1 MGLESLTPDSSDSSS
16 GGKSTHIK
24 YWNPRTAADEISE
37 GTEERYKQE
46 YYDAVQELRSMLGQ
60 NLNIPIGEFAVALVE
75 AEKRSNYDQLMEL
88 FVTLGPDN
96 EEEFVESLQD
106 HF

>member
-1 MGLESLTPDSSDSSS
+1 MGLENLTPDSGDSSS

-37 GTEERYKQE
+37 GTEDRYKQE
-46 YYDAVQELRSMLGQ
+46 YYDAVQDLRNMLGQ
-60 NLNIPIGEFAVALVE
+60 NLNIPIGEFAAALVQ
-75 AEKRSNYDQLMEL
+75 AEKHDNYDDLMEL
-88 FVTLGPDN
+88 FVTLGPEDQ
-96 EEEFVESLQD
+96 EEFVDALQD

>member
-1 MGLESLTPDSSDSSS
+1 MGLESLTPDSGESSS

-37 GTEERYKQE
+37 GTEDRYKQE
-46 YYDAVQELRSMLGQ
+46 YYDGVQELRSMLGQ
-60 NLNIPIGEFAVALVE
+60 NLNIPIGEFVVALVE
-75 AEKRSNYDQLMEL
+75 AEKRNDYEKLMSL
-88 FVTLGPDN
+88 FVTLGPEDQ
-96 EEEFVESLQD
+96 EEFVDNLQE